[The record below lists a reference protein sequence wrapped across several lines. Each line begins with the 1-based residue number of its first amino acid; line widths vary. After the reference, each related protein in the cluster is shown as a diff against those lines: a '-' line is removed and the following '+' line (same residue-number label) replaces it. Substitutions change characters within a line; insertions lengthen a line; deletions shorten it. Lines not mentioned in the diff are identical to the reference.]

1 MSVALEEISTI
12 TAKGQTTIPKSV
24 RQALGVDYGG
34 RIAFRVDQ
42 RGVTVSRADE
52 GEDPAIDEFL
62 GFLAGDLKK
71 RPEAVKALSPELAEY
86 RLVAPEK
93 MRCWRAGTGYAV
105 ADWLVS
111 RGHVPQWFDRP
122 PPAAA

>member
-34 RIAFRVDQ
+34 RIAFRVDK

-71 RPEAVKALSPELAEY
+71 RPETVKALSPELAARIATLTADMEVDPDADIDGD
-86 RLVAPEK
+86 VA
-93 MRCWRAGTGYAV
+93 
-105 ADWLVS
+105 L
-111 RGHVPQWFDRP
+111 
-122 PPAAA
+122 